1 MDLLLRAIA
10 ATPDAASPAAPVMR
24 VLAAVTTD
32 LVQESCRRH
41 ELHGLDAIALG
52 RALTAGCLL
61 TTLTKSAAER
71 LRVDLRA
78 IPDLR
83 GAPDPRGGGDGDLG
97 GFLIDA
103 HGDGTVRGCLRRG
116 LGDTPLR
123 STLERASG
131 RLPLSPFLGRRGA
144 LTVTRDFHRPE
155 DMSAGTDA
163 RYQGTV
169 ELVAGEVDLDLEHY
183 LNASEQV
190 PSLLRCDVVL
200 DGRGGVLR
208 AAGVLCQTL
217 PGGDH
222 EALAPV
228 RERLAGE
235 ALATLLLQP
244 RAPAELVRFAL
255 GGGEFE
261 AVGETPLAFRCNCGP
276 AVARDILAM
285 LGADDVD
292 ALAGERDVTEV
303 RCSYCGE
310 RYLLT
315 AADLRALAAEL
326 RLRRS

>member
-1 MDLLLRAIA
+1 MDVLLRAIA
-10 ATPDAASPAAPVMR
+10 AAPDAAAPAAPTMR
-24 VLAAVTTD
+24 TLAAVTTD

-41 ELHGLDAIALG
+41 GLHGLEAIALG

-61 TTLTKSAAER
+61 TTLTKSPNER
-71 LRVDLRA
+71 LRVDARSFT
-78 IPDLR
+78 DLR
-83 GAPDPRGGGDGDLG
+83 GSGGSDGEPG

-116 LGDTPLR
+116 FGDTPLR

-144 LTVTRDFHRPE
+144 LTVTRDF
-155 DMSAGTDA
+155 DLSAGTDN

-169 ELVAGEVDLDLEHY
+169 DFVAGEVDLDLEHY

-190 PSLLRCDVVL
+190 PSLLRCDVLL
-200 DGRGGVLR
+200 DGNGGVLR
-208 AAGVLCQTL
+208 AAGILCQTL

-222 EALAPV
+222 EALAPL

-235 ALATLLLQP
+235 ALATLLLLP
-244 RAPAELVRFAL
+244 REPGELLRFAL
-255 GGGEFE
+255 GGATFE
-261 AVGETPLAFRCNCGP
+261 PVAETPLAFRCNCGP
-276 AVARDILAM
+276 SVARDIVAM

-303 RCSYCGE
+303 RCAYCGE
-310 RYLLT
+310 RYNLT
-315 AADLRALAAEL
+315 AADLRELATEL
-326 RLRRS
+326 RLHRS

>member
-1 MDLLLRAIA
+1 MDALLRAIA
-10 ATPDAASPAAPVMR
+10 AVPDSASVR
-24 VLAAVTTD
+24 TLAAVTTD

-41 ELHGLDAIALG
+41 ELHGLEAIALG

-61 TTLTKSAAER
+61 TTLTKSPAER
-71 LRVDLRA
+71 LRVDARSFT
-78 IPDLR
+78 DLR
-83 GAPDPRGGGDGDLG
+83 GGDGEPG

-116 LGDTPLR
+116 FGDTALR
-123 STLERASG
+123 ATLERASG

-144 LTVTRDFHRPE
+144 LTVTRDF
-155 DMSAGTDA
+155 DLSSGADS

-190 PSLLRCDVVL
+190 PSLLRCDVLL
-200 DGRGGVLR
+200 DGDGGVLR
-208 AAGVLCQTL
+208 AAGLLCQTL

-222 EALAPV
+222 EALAPL

-235 ALATLLLQP
+235 ALATLLLLP
-244 RAPAELVRFAL
+244 RAPADLVRLAL
-255 GGGEFE
+255 GDAPFE
-261 AVGETPLAFRCNCGP
+261 AVAETPLAFRCNCGP
-276 AVARDILAM
+276 AVARDIVAM

-315 AADLRALAAEL
+315 AAELRELAGEL

>member
-1 MDLLLRAIA
+1 MDVLLRAIA
-10 ATPDAASPAAPVMR
+10 AAPDSASPELPAMR
-24 VLAAVTTD
+24 ALAAVTTA

-41 ELHGLDAIALG
+41 RLHGLEAIALG

-61 TTLTKSAAER
+61 TTLTKSPAER
-71 LRVDLRA
+71 LRVDARSFS
-78 IPDLR
+78 DLPGVA
-83 GAPDPRGGGDGDLG
+83 GADGEPG
-97 GFLIDA
+97 GFLLDA

-116 LGDTPLR
+116 FGDSPLR
-123 STLERASG
+123 ATLEHASG

-144 LTVTRDFHRPE
+144 LTVTRDF
-155 DMSAGTDA
+155 DLSSGTDS

-190 PSLLRCDVVL
+190 PSLLRCEVL
-200 DGRGGVLR
+200 LDAGGGVLR
-208 AAGVLCQTL
+208 AAGLLCQTL
-217 PGGDH
+217 PGG
-222 EALAPV
+222 EGELLAPL

-235 ALATLLLQP
+235 ALASLLLLP
-244 RAPAELVRFAL
+244 REPADLLRFAL
-255 GGGEFE
+255 GGGPFE

-276 AVARDILAM
+276 SVARDIVAM

-310 RYLLT
+310 GYPLT
-315 AADLRALAAEL
+315 AADLRELAAEL